1 MCCKLKLTK
10 TNLATFKRWAE
21 SLSVF
26 YGSFRIFMHV
36 AGPVMF
42 IAANIL
48 AFTVIVILLFKM
60 TPKLMDTSLLL
71 YAINVAFIL
80 WGSVNI
86 YFNYWMCAFTPPG
99 SPPMCQDPS
108 LVLGMEEYRED
119 NQKHS
124 RPRYNLQIELGVYY
138 KFCHKCQCI
147 KPPRAHHC
155 RLVSTR
161 DINVLF
167 VVLRYLRALYV
178 HLDYISHLFTDFFF
192 SFIASASDV
201 Y

>member
-10 TNLATFKRWAE
+10 TNLASLKRWAE

-26 YGSFRIFMHV
+26 YGSFRIFMNV

-71 YAINVAFIL
+71 YAINVVFIL

-108 LVLGMEEYRED
+108 LVLGVEEYRED

-155 RLVSTR
+155 RLVSTQN
-161 DINVLF
+161 INHLF
-167 VVLRYLRALYV
+167 MVLRYLRALY
-178 HLDYISHLFTDFFF
+178 DAEITCRFLFITL
-192 SFIASASDV
+192 FI
-201 Y
+201 